1 MVVHVSKPSH
11 ASGYGLEDCGMRLNL
26 GKKKKKKNRENQ
38 WLMPVIL
45 PTPEA
50 EIRRI
55 VVRSQP
61 RQIVL

>member
-1 MVVHVSKPSH
+1 
-11 ASGYGLEDCGMRLNL
+11 MRLNL